1 MTDDEMKE
9 LFAAMSEENRRFFET
24 TAESL
29 RRDIQ
34 TVAEVS
40 TATRE
45 ALDRH
50 RAESREERF
59 RIAAETQAMIKFS
72 YSDLD
77 RRVSSL
83 EDARGKQEDA
93 IAELQARV
101 DRIESSTH

>member
-1 MTDDEMKE
+1 
-9 LFAAMSEENRRFFET
+9 
-24 TAESL
+24 
-29 RRDIQ
+29 
-34 TVAEVS
+34 
-40 TATRE
+40 
-45 ALDRH
+45 
-50 RAESREERF
+50 
-59 RIAAETQAMIKFS
+59 MIKFS